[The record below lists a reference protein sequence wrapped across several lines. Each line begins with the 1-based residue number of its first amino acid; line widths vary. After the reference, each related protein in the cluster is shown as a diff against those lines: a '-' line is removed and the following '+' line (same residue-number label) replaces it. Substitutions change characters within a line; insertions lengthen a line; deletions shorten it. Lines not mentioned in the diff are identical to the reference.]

1 MLINGKQIA
10 EKVLAEVKAAVA
22 KMKKPPRL
30 AAIMVG
36 RDPNLRGFLEMKEKV
51 AQRVGMEYKIY
62 DFPEN
67 ITNKELRAKIVA
79 IAKQSLVT
87 GVIIELPLPAHLNT
101 QYILN
106 AVPPEKDPDVLS
118 QKAQGAFFVGRIG
131 SLPAGRKVLP
141 PSVEAVKLICETH
154 NIDVRSKQCVAFGHG
169 LLVGKQVAH
178 WFLLQGATVTVV
190 TEHTIKPENYSRHAD
205 IVVSGVGK
213 PGLITG
219 DMIKVGST
227 VIDFGYNEGV
237 GGVVGDVD
245 FESASKKANLITPV
259 PGGVGPLV
267 IAAVLKNT
275 IILSSK

>member
-67 ITNKELRAKIVA
+67 ITNKEMRAKIVG

-87 GVIIELPLPAHLNT
+87 GVIIELPLPAHLTT

-106 AVPPEKDPDVLS
+106 AVPQEKDPDVLS
-118 QKAQGAFFVGRIG
+118 QKAQGAFFVGR
-131 SLPAGRKVLP
+131 SSVLP

-154 NIDVRSKQCVAFGHG
+154 KIDVRSKQCVVFGHG
-169 LLVGKQVAH
+169 LLVGKQIAH
-178 WFLLQGATVTVV
+178 WFLSQGATVTVV

-219 DMIKVGST
+219 DMIQEGST

-245 FESASKKANLITPV
+245 FESVSKKANFITPV

-275 IILSSK
+275 IILAR